1 MARVLLAGTYDRG
14 FARNRRL
21 VVLFER
27 AGHEVDTCQVDLWG
41 DDRYEIP
48 NQRKAKLLVQGLL
61 AYPRLVWR
69 FLRAPRADAVVVC
82 YPGWFDMFVVAP
94 LARLRRMPV
103 IFDAFISLSDTVV
116 EDRKLASRRS
126 ILGRA
131 TRLVDR
137 LSLRLATRV
146 LADTPSHA
154 DLYVELS
161 GIAPDRVG
169 VVWLGAQDDLFTP
182 RPRITPA
189 ENRVVFHG
197 TFIALQGIETIL
209 RAAKLLEPD
218 AVEVRIIGSGQE
230 QPTVD
235 RLMAEL
241 QPANVELV
249 GRIPVED
256 VADAIAGATLC
267 LGIFG
272 TTAKAGRVVPNKVFE
287 CAAVGRPIV
296 TADTEAMRCAFTEAE
311 VAMVPPG
318 DPEALAAEVRR
329 LLADRDTREKLGAAA
344 HEHYQEAFST
354 EPLSRLLDEQV
365 QAVLPSRSH

>member
-1 MARVLLAGTYDRG
+1 MARVLLAGTYDTA

-48 NQRKAKLLVQGLL
+48 NQRKAQLLVRGLL
-61 AYPRLVWR
+61 AYPKLVWK
-69 FLRAPRADAVVVC
+69 FMRARRADAVVVC
-82 YPGWFDMFVVAP
+82 YPGWFDMFVIAP
-94 LARLRRMPV
+94 LARVRRMPV

-116 EDRKLASRRS
+116 EDRKLASRGS

-131 TRLVDR
+131 TRLIDR
-137 LSLRLATRV
+137 ISLRLAARV

-154 DLYVELS
+154 ELYAELS
-161 GIAPDRVG
+161 GIPRDRVG
-169 VVWLGAQDDLFTP
+169 VVWIGAQDDLFTP
-182 RPRITPA
+182 RPNITPVP
-189 ENRVVFHG
+189 NRVLFYG

-218 AVEVRIIGSGQE
+218 GVVVRVIGSGQE

-235 RLMAEL
+235 RLLAEL
-241 QPANVELV
+241 QPANVDRV
-249 GRIPVED
+249 GRIPVELL
-256 VADAIAGATLC
+256 ADEIAAAAVC

-272 TTAKAGRVVPNKVFE
+272 TTAKAGRVVPHKVFE
-287 CAAVGRPIV
+287 CTAVGRPVV
-296 TADTEAMRCAFTEAE
+296 TAATEAMRSAFTDAE

-318 DPEALAAEVRR
+318 DPVALANEVRR
-329 LLADRDTREKLGAAA
+329 LLADRDTREKLAVAA

-365 QAVLPSRSH
+365 RAVLPSRSH